1 MSLQSPSLV
10 TGNNVTHKVDESV
23 STLLLFL
30 LTIYCTTVLLTLVYR
45 FFALC
50 IFIMSLQMVFKVDVC
65 SRWGARNSEAC
76 ESRGLAEDNYNG

>member
-30 LTIYCTTVLLTLVYR
+30 LTIYCTTVLLTLVYK

-50 IFIMSLQMVFKVDVC
+50 IFMSLQIVFKVDV
-65 SRWGARNSEAC
+65 RFVG
-76 ESRGLAEDNYNG
+76 GHIT

>member
-30 LTIYCTTVLLTLVYR
+30 LTIYCTTVLLTLVYK
-45 FFALC
+45 FFAL
-50 IFIMSLQMVFKVDVC
+50 
-65 SRWGARNSEAC
+65 
-76 ESRGLAEDNYNG
+76 

>member
-30 LTIYCTTVLLTLVYR
+30 LTIYCTTVLLTLVYK

-50 IFIMSLQMVFKVDVC
+50 IFMSLQIVFKVDV
-65 SRWGARNSEAC
+65 WFVG
-76 ESRGLAEDNYNG
+76 GHIT